1 MKARIVVVKRVAAV
15 AAVGA
20 ALHRVVCREGPAVC
34 GNWRAV
40 RCRCLEHASGSAGV
54 RVLASAARMCA
65 ADIVCVSASA
75 RTRAKNTAV
84 DQARMGPELERDT
97 RNRRLGRFV

>member
-1 MKARIVVVKRVAAV
+1 MCDEAGFTAQELLEEAPEVWF
-15 AAVGA
+15 
-20 ALHRVVCREGPAVC
+20 AVC

-84 DQARMGPELERDT
+84 DQARMGPELERHSESPARALPYD
-97 RNRRLGRFV
+97 N